1 MQDEVIRGGGGEG
14 VGRGWVDGGGKTE
27 GLRKRRYGGW
37 VDGAGGGGQTTII
50 FETGSGI
57 REYGSTVVF
66 NF

>member
-1 MQDEVIRGGGGEG
+1 MGGGGEG
-14 VGRGWVDGGGKTE
+14 GV
-27 GLRKRRYGGW
+27 
-37 VDGAGGGGQTTII
+37 GGQTTII